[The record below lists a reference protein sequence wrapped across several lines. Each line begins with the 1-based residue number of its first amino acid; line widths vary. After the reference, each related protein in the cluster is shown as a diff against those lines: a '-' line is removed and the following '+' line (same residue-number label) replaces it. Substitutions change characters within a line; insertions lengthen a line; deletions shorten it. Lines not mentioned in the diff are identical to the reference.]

1 MWLKNAVK
9 NWTGR
14 RRADAELDEEVR
26 GYVEMVAEDKVRNGA
41 DVRNA
46 RREAKMEAGGVEQM
60 KEQAREVRAGHLLE
74 TLWQD
79 IRYGARMLRKAPGFT
94 AVAVLTLALGIG
106 ANTAIFSV
114 IENVMFRALPFT
126 APDQIVRIYSTENG
140 TPITPSG
147 SGRPGGP
154 SPADFLDFAARNHT
168 FQQMAVY
175 DTWRKNVSFGDSVGE
190 PEQVWVGLMPGAYFK
205 ALDVKPIMGRFFTA
219 NESYKGKH
227 YIAAISEELWKNRYG
242 GDKEILGKKI
252 RINDE
257 TYTIVAVMPDVI
269 PEWMEEKTVQVWTP
283 FGFADALSDLWTES
297 GRRGRGYGALGRI
310 KPGVSIQQAQADLS
324 TIAASLAAEHPVDR
338 GIGVKLER
346 LSDTRA
352 RNLRSILFLLMGA
365 VSLILLIACVNLAN
379 LLLARNSVRERE
391 LAMRA
396 ALGAGRKRLV
406 RQLLAETLLLACLGG
421 GAGLLLAELGITA
434 LTRMRPA
441 DLPQLS
447 SIGIDWRVLVFTV
460 FVSLVTSVIFGLGP
474 ALNASRLNLAESL
487 KLGGRSGTAG
497 SNAPRMRNALVVVE
511 MAMSLMLLI
520 GATLLI
526 QSVVHLQRQQ
536 LGIRAADH
544 LLTGHF
550 YLPPVHYTNPGAIT
564 RFSDQFA
571 EKIRALPGVVDASI
585 TTIWPPTYNWSQMFE
600 IAGRPV
606 TRQEDVPSAQ
616 CGFTDAHFL
625 QTMGIPLVRGRE
637 FSQSDTPTS
646 PAVVLVS
653 QEFVRQYFA
662 HQDPI
667 GQRMHIGPPAFLNI
681 PPGSDIDDSS
691 DVTIV
696 GIIGDFRNN
705 GLASP
710 PEPQI
715 IALYS
720 QHPLVTYSFRDV
732 VVRTAADPHLM
743 IPEITRQLHS
753 MDADLPFAQAQT
765 IEDAVEL
772 LTGGQRFT
780 TALLVIF
787 AVIGLA
793 LAAVGIY
800 GVVSFLVAQRTHEMA
815 IRLAIGASGANVLW
829 LVLRQGLQMALAGA
843 AAGLIGAWAA
853 RKMISGLLF
862 GISTFDPLTLAG
874 ATIFLLLLVAVA
886 CSAPAWRASRVDPC
900 VALRSE

>member
-1 MWLKNAVK
+1 MWLKSVLK
-9 NWTGR
+9 NWMGR

-26 GYVEMVAEDKVRNGA
+26 GYVEMTTEEKVRNGA
-41 DVRNA
+41 DARGA
-46 RREAKMEAGGVEQM
+46 RREAIMEAGGVEQV
-60 KEQAREVRAGHLLE
+60 KEQTREVRAGHFIE

-79 IRYGARMLRKAPGFT
+79 IRYGARMLRKSSGFT

-114 IENVMFRALPFT
+114 IENVMFRALPFI
-126 APDQIVRIYSTENG
+126 APDQIVRIYSTVKG
-140 TPITPSG
+140 SPIASNIA
-147 SGRPGGP
+147 GRFGGP
-154 SPADFLDFAARNHT
+154 SVMDMRDFAERNHT
-168 FQQMAVY
+168 FQGMAAY
-175 DTWRKNVSFGDSVGE
+175 DSWRKNVSFGPNGGE
-190 PEQVWVGLMPGAYFK
+190 PEQAMVGLVPAAFFK
-205 ALDVKPIMGRFFTA
+205 VLGMEPVMGRLFTED
-219 NESYKGKH
+219 ESYTGKH
-227 YIAAISEELWKNRYG
+227 FVAAISTRVWKMHYG
-242 GDKEILGKKI
+242 SNKGVIGKTI

-257 TYTIVAVMPDVI
+257 PYTIVAVMPDVV
-269 PEWMEEKTVQVWTP
+269 PEWLDYRDVQIWTP
-283 FGFADALSDLWTES
+283 FGFLDSSGKLWTEA
-297 GRRGRGYGALGRI
+297 GRRGRGWYTLGRL
-310 KPGVSIQQAQADLS
+310 KNGVTVEQAQADLS
-324 TIAASLAAEHPVDR
+324 TIAASLAAEHPVDK
-338 GIGVKLER
+338 GIGVALEK

-379 LLLARNSVRERE
+379 LLLSRNSVRERE

-406 RQLLAETLLLACLGG
+406 RQLLAETLLLASLGG
-421 GAGLLLAELGITA
+421 GAGLLLAELGIKA

-447 SIGIDWRVLVFTV
+447 SIGIDRRVLVFTV
-460 FVSLVTSVIFGLGP
+460 LVSLITSLIFGLGP
-474 ALNASRLNLAESL
+474 ALKASRLNLSESL
-487 KLGGRSGTAG
+487 KLGGRSGSAG
-497 SNAPRMRNALVVVE
+497 SGAQRIRNALVVVE

-526 QSVVHLQRQQ
+526 QSVVRLQRQQ
-536 LGIRAADH
+536 LGIRSADH
-544 LLTGHF
+544 LLTAHF
-550 YLPPVHYTNPGAIT
+550 YLPPIHYPNPGAIT

-571 EKIRALPGVVDASI
+571 EKIRALPGVQDASI
-585 TTIWPPTYNWSQMFE
+585 TTIWPPSYNWTQMFE
-600 IAGRPV
+600 LAGRPV
-606 TRQEDVPSAQ
+606 THEQDIPWAQ
-616 CGFTDAHFL
+616 CGFTDSHFL
-625 QTMGIPLVRGRE
+625 QTMGIPLIRGRD
-637 FSQSDTPTS
+637 FNPSDTPTS

-667 GQRMHIGPPAFLNI
+667 GQRMHIGPPAFLGI
-681 PPGSDIDDSS
+681 PPGANITDSS
-691 DVTIV
+691 DVSIV

-705 GLASP
+705 GLASA

-720 QHPLVTYSFRDV
+720 QHPLVTYGFRDIAIH
-732 VVRTAADPHLM
+732 TGADPHLL
-743 IPEITRQLHS
+743 IPEFARQLHS
-753 MDADLPFAQAQT
+753 MDANLPFAQART
-765 IEDAVEL
+765 IDDAVEL

-780 TALLVIF
+780 TALLVIL

-815 IRLAIGASGANVLW
+815 IRVAIGASAASVLW
-829 LVLRQGLQMALAGA
+829 LVLRQGLQMAMAGA
-843 AAGLIGAWAA
+843 AAGLVAAWAA

-862 GISTFDPLTLAG
+862 GISPFDLLTFTG